1 MTDLPNYPLDKP
13 LIFDSHAHYDDKKF
27 SETRDTLLRE
37 LPLHGVC
44 GVVNCGCDAASSKT
58 ALELAEKYT
67 YFYAAVGIHP
77 ENISWGELAEI
88 ESLAKHEK
96 CVAIGEIG
104 LDYYWHDDNK
114 AEQKELFSKQTEL
127 ANKLGLPVIVHDREA
142 HADTLEILKKHR
154 PRGVVH
160 SFSGSPEMAAE
171 LLRLGMYIGVG
182 GVITFKNAKRLPDT
196 VKELPLD
203 RLLLETD
210 APYLTPVP
218 FRSKINN
225 SAMIYLTAQKIAE
238 IKDITAEAVLRA
250 SRKNAMELFGVK
262 EEIY

>member
-1 MTDLPNYPLDKP
+1 MTDFPNYTLSEP
-13 LIFDSHAHYDDKKF
+13 LIFDSHAHYDDEKF
-27 SETRDTLLRE
+27 SETRDTILRE

-44 GVVNCGCDAASSKT
+44 GVVNCGCDTASSKK
-58 ALELAEKYT
+58 ALELAEKYD
-67 YFYAAVGIHP
+67 YFYAAVGVHP
-77 ENISWGELAEI
+77 ENIGGGTLQEICRLAGH
-88 ESLAKHEK
+88 KR

-104 LDYYWHDDNK
+104 LDYYWHDNNK

-142 HADTLEILKKHR
+142 HADTLEILKKYR
-154 PRGVVH
+154 PKGVVH
-160 SFSGSPEMAAE
+160 SFSGSAEMAAE
-171 LLRLGMYIGVG
+171 LLSLGMYIGVG

-210 APYLTPVP
+210 APYLTPAP

-238 IKDITAEAVLRA
+238 IKNITAEAVLRA
-250 SRKNAMELFGVK
+250 SRKNATQLFGIKGVL
-262 EEIY
+262 